1 MPGPVS
7 RFRGCT
13 STFAPGRV
21 ASCGR
26 ASSMCP
32 RLTIASIRS
41 GGTNGATRASV
52 ASRSERLPMIRQYC
66 LGIGAPAISRVRG
79 WSRVPSRC
87 ADPYGRFEQRRR
99 LRVRSFRRLRPS
111 GTGSARARIRHTLA
125 EEGDRK

>member
-79 WSRVPSRC
+79 WSRVPSPPARTR
-87 ADPYGRFEQRRR
+87 AQRRSEGGFI
-99 LRVRSFRRLRPS
+99 LRFDAP
-111 GTGSARARIRHTLA
+111 THTA
-125 EEGDRK
+125 VSSNDAACA